1 MNCILLNAIVEMLIL
16 GAALPAAGCLPTG
29 AFPNRI
35 NARGSFQTQVRC
47 VPEEKD
53 TADALRSVVPELKGK
68 SFILISG
75 DLVGDV
81 SVKVRLHTLMHF
93 EHCKSCPFQQFA

>member
-1 MNCILLNAIVEMLIL
+1 MQHHAKVSIAHLGPSAFQAISSCLLM
-16 GAALPAAGCLPTG
+16 
-29 AFPNRI
+29 
-35 NARGSFQTQVRC
+35 QVRS
-47 VPEEKD
+47 VPEDKD
-53 TADALRSVVPELKGK
+53 SADALRSVVPELKGK

-93 EHCKSCPFQQFA
+93 EHCKPCPFQQFA